1 VPFVRPVT
9 VQLRPAV
16 VHVKPPGDEVAVYD
30 VIAEPFAAAADHVSV
45 ALPLPAAACDRVGA
59 PGSPAGVADSA
70 FEAAPVPTPFVAFT
84 VKEYDVP
91 FARPVTEQLS
101 PDVVHVKPP
110 GDDVAVYD
118 ETGEPFPF
126 AADHA
131 SVALPLPATALVRV
145 GAVGT
150 AAGVA
155 ESAFDAAPVPIAFVA
170 VTVKV

>member
-1 VPFVRPVT
+1 M
-9 VQLRPAV
+9 
-16 VHVKPPGDEVAVYD
+16 
-30 VIAEPFAAAADHVSV
+30 
-45 ALPLPAAACDRVGA
+45 
-59 PGSPAGVADSA
+59 
-70 FEAAPVPTPFVAFT
+70 
-84 VKEYDVP
+84 
-91 FARPVTEQLS
+91 
-101 PDVVHVKPP
+101 HVKPP

-155 ESAFDAAPVPIAFVA
+155 DSELDAGPVPTPFVA
-170 VTVKV
+170 ATVKV